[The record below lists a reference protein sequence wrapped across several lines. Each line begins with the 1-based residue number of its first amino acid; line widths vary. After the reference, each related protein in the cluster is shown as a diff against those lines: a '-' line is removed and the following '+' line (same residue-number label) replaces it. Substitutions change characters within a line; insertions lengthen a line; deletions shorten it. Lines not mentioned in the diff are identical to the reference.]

1 MRLDKYLK
9 TARILKRREA
19 AKELALQGRIWV
31 NNRVAKPS
39 TELKIGDTIR
49 IRFGA
54 RLLEIRVLDIQ
65 KQVSKQNAQLLFEII
80 HEEIIDGK
88 VMIAQRNYGSSKGF
102 FEFPGGKVEE
112 NETKENALIREWKEE
127 CGIDIYNVQYLAN
140 SIDYQDGYEIYLTCF
155 TCTSDEKPIKLS
167 VHSEYIW
174 TTPDHIYDYNFFK
187 SDKMLVEA
195 LKEVWPCLIKQMK
208 PKY

>member
-9 TARILKRREA
+9 TTRILKRREA

-31 NNRVAKPS
+31 NDRVAKPS

-80 HEEIIDGK
+80 HEERI
-88 VMIAQRNYGSSKGF
+88 
-102 FEFPGGKVEE
+102 E
-112 NETKENALIREWKEE
+112 
-127 CGIDIYNVQYLAN
+127 
-140 SIDYQDGYEIYLTCF
+140 
-155 TCTSDEKPIKLS
+155 DEQ
-167 VHSEYIW
+167 
-174 TTPDHIYDYNFFK
+174 
-187 SDKMLVEA
+187 A
-195 LKEVWPCLIKQMK
+195 
-208 PKY
+208 

>member
-31 NNRVAKPS
+31 NERVAKPS
-39 TELKIGDTIR
+39 DTIR

-80 HEEIIDGK
+80 HEERI
-88 VMIAQRNYGSSKGF
+88 
-102 FEFPGGKVEE
+102 E
-112 NETKENALIREWKEE
+112 
-127 CGIDIYNVQYLAN
+127 
-140 SIDYQDGYEIYLTCF
+140 
-155 TCTSDEKPIKLS
+155 DEQ
-167 VHSEYIW
+167 
-174 TTPDHIYDYNFFK
+174 
-187 SDKMLVEA
+187 A
-195 LKEVWPCLIKQMK
+195 
-208 PKY
+208 

>member
-31 NNRVAKPS
+31 NDRVAKPS

-54 RLLEIRVLDIQ
+54 RLLEIR

-80 HEEIIDGK
+80 HEERI
-88 VMIAQRNYGSSKGF
+88 
-102 FEFPGGKVEE
+102 E
-112 NETKENALIREWKEE
+112 
-127 CGIDIYNVQYLAN
+127 
-140 SIDYQDGYEIYLTCF
+140 
-155 TCTSDEKPIKLS
+155 DEQ
-167 VHSEYIW
+167 
-174 TTPDHIYDYNFFK
+174 
-187 SDKMLVEA
+187 A
-195 LKEVWPCLIKQMK
+195 
-208 PKY
+208 